1 MICGYKRS
9 SARDQAAQEIK
20 PSAKTE
26 GGKIRTDAEKGDVG
40 TLKSD

>member
-9 SARDQAAQEIK
+9 SAGDQAAQEIK

-26 GGKIRTDAEKGDVG
+26 GGKIKKQTRRRETWGH
-40 TLKSD
+40 